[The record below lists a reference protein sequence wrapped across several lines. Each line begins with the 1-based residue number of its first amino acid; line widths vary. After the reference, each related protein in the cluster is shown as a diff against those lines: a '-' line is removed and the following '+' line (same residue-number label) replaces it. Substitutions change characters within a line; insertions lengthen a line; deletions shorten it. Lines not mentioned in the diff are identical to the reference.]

1 MVFVVWSPKG
11 GSGVSV
17 LSAAVAL
24 AGARRGAG
32 RIADLAGDQ
41 PALLALSTE
50 PEAGL
55 ADWLEVGPEAPT
67 EALDA
72 LALDAGRGV
81 SILPLG
87 ARVADPAWGG
97 DGASGAALAVA
108 LRATSPST
116 VTVADAGVPNRPAL
130 RALIEVADASVV
142 VLRGC
147 YLALRRAT
155 RDPLLEHAAGIALVE
170 EPGRALG
177 AAQVSDVLGKPV
189 LARVPVR
196 ASISRVVDAG
206 LLLRR
211 PPEPLVRAG
220 EALLGGLGFAGS
232 LRGRVA

>member
-1 MVFVVWSPKG
+1 MVFVIWSPKG

-17 LSAAVAL
+17 LSAATAL

-41 PALLALSTE
+41 PAVLALSSE
-50 PEAGL
+50 PETGL
-55 ADWLEVGPEAPT
+55 ADWLEIGPEAPT

-72 LALDAGRGV
+72 LALEVGRGLSV
-81 SILPLG
+81 LPLG
-87 ARVADPAWGG
+87 ARAADPSWGG
-97 DGASGAALAVA
+97 EGASGAALAVA
-108 LRATSPST
+108 LRSGSRSG
-116 VTVADAGVPNRPAL
+116 VTVVDAGVPTRPAL
-130 RALIEVADASVV
+130 RAIVEVADASVV

-155 RDPLLEHAAGIALVE
+155 RDPLVEHAAGIALVE

-177 AAQVSDVLGKPV
+177 AGEVSDVLGKPV

-196 ASISRVVDAG
+196 ASISRTVDAG
-206 LLLRR
+206 LLVHR
-211 PPEPLVRAG
+211 PPEPLLRAG